1 MKKIIAFALVC
12 VLALAALA
20 GCGNNAGGATEA
32 SATGATEAEVT
43 LLGVSTDFVP
53 DDETAYTVTVPKLL
67 SDGSD
72 DTTTVGASDGVTD
85 DAYPT
90 FTVIYKTQTVLYFT
104 INLSNPKNYYIL
116 DFKLSCDEDDGVT
129 VKQGR
134 HQSRINDPS
143 TYIRWDEASDRVG
156 NRQATFELTL
166 PDPEISPTSIRISEM
181 YYSDRTDG
189 TNKTSVNMNDRDVY
203 TVYKTD
209 SLVETVSRRN
219 SLEYF
224 EFGLNVNEKA
234 TVTGVKVDGVEQ
246 TANGEGKYQI
256 PSGKLVIEYDF
267 ETSDGRTYKG
277 SYEEDIEVLRFERT
291 DDTMKVYYG
300 DAHFYLYYKFFGTDF
315 SYENLIVKDYTIEV
329 LQQFPDGINIGL
341 AEYPSVEQYRPN
353 LTLIICG
360 TEFVVADTFE

>member
-20 GCGNNAGGATEA
+20 GCGNNTE
-32 SATGATEAEVT
+32 GATEAEVT

-72 DTTTVGASDGVTD
+72 DTTTVGASDRVTD

-234 TVTGVKVDGVEQ
+234 IVTGVKVDGVEQ

-267 ETSDGRTYKG
+267 IPTDGVVYKG

-291 DDTMKVYYG
+291 DGTRKVEYREAG
-300 DAHFYLYYKFFGTDF
+300 FKLFWSISGTDF
-315 SYENLIVKDYTIEV
+315 SYDNFTVKGYTIEV
-329 LQQFPDGINIGL
+329 LQQFSNYTNIGL
-341 AEYPSVEQYRPN
+341 AEYPSIKQYKPN